1 MVTAFYAKIEFKT
14 RVTWKNNFS
23 NETMCGFAL

>member
-14 RVTWKNNFS
+14 RVPQKNNFF